1 MGKLIKML
9 FSRIEKFEASAHNS
23 LIGSKQVLVRN
34 LRTPKCARCR
44 NHGVISSVKGHKKL
58 CHWRECIC
66 ANCQLVVDR
75 QRVMAAQ
82 VALRRQQCIKDT
94 NEAFSDDCNP
104 VSSISPMKALQ
115 RIQQDLNA
123 QKNVYKQRLRR
134 LQQSA
139 LYAAAVMKKN
149 QEHFPSWTT
158 PIVER
163 IRKRRAFADPELN
176 QVSDATLLNAAAIAD
191 YISNSITSANVLM
204 NSQTY
209 MMPSQI
215 AHTCYMSST
224 KPKNITLRNAN
235 LLPVQVEANDAQPPT
250 QDQIKTI
257 AKKPKLSFS
266 IEAIIGN
273 C

>member
-1 MGKLIKML
+1 ML
-9 FSRIEKFEASAHNS
+9 LNRIEKLEISSRNS

-82 VALRRQQCIKDT
+82 VALRRQQSIEET
-94 NEAFSDDCNP
+94 NEAFSDDSSSVS
-104 VSSISPMKALQ
+104 VSSVSPMQALQ

-123 QKNVYKQRLRR
+123 QKNIYKERLRR
-134 LQQSA
+134 LQQST
-139 LYAAAVMKKN
+139 LYASAVTKNN
-149 QEHFPSWTT
+149 QERFPSWTA
-158 PIVER
+158 PLVER

-191 YISNSITSANVLM
+191 RISNSMTSAYVLM
-204 NSQTY
+204 NSHTY
-209 MMPSQI
+209 AKPSQAI
-215 AHTCYMSST
+215 ANKCYTSST
-224 KPKNITLRNAN
+224 DSENVTLRNAN
-235 LLPVQVEANDAQPPT
+235 LFPVQIETIATQPPS
-250 QDQIKTI
+250 QDQIEAI

-273 C
+273 S